1 MSESSST
8 AVVLGA
14 SIAGLLVARVLS
26 DFYSEVTV
34 VERDAL
40 SDQPV
45 TRRGVPQ
52 GVMPHIPAARGMRIM
67 DELFPKFLDELVV
80 AGARIWNDGDLS
92 RLCVTFNGHQFQ
104 RVRTIP
110 DPGRLA
116 MYFVHRPFLEWRL
129 RRRVVA
135 LPNVEIRD
143 GHDAVRLASTARRD
157 RVTGVVVAHRDSG
170 TEATLTSDLVVD
182 ATGRGS
188 RTPVFLEQLGFRR
201 PKESELT
208 VHVTYAGLPVRL
220 PPGALREFIAFA
232 APQPARPRGYAM
244 FAGQDDTYMLAVQTV
259 AGAVH
264 LPITHRC

>member
-220 PPGALREFIAFA
+220 LTVCL
-232 APQPARPRGYAM
+232 
-244 FAGQDDTYMLAVQTV
+244 DDDHGV
-259 AGAVH
+259 AIRH
-264 LPITHRC
+264 